1 MAAHGRRRG
10 IDCSRALVM
19 RLSLITLLAAS
30 LGGPWGGCD
39 RNLDP
44 VEPPATPPTE
54 RAPAEAAA
62 PAPEGVLFMPATRRL
77 G

>member
-1 MAAHGRRRG
+1 MK
-10 IDCSRALVM
+10 
-19 RLSLITLLAAS
+19 LSLIALVAAS
-30 LGGPWGGCD
+30 LVGPWAGCD

-54 RAPAEAAA
+54 RAPAEAA
-62 PAPEGVLFMPATRRL
+62 PSSMPPDGLLLWTATRRL